1 MRSALTMMSTM
12 NPKLPTNLTPPATV
26 SASVA
31 VQYSELAT
39 VALPAAMDSALA
51 G

>member
-1 MRSALTMMSTM
+1 MRSALIMMSTM
-12 NPKLPTNLTPPATV
+12 NPNLTPPVAV
-26 SASVA
+26 SPSVA

>member
-1 MRSALTMMSTM
+1 MSTM
-12 NPKLPTNLTPPATV
+12 NPKLPTNLTPQAAFRKV
-26 SASVA
+26 SPSVA

-39 VALPAAMDSALA
+39 VSLPAAMDSALA